1 MKLTAK
7 HTIYSCYLAYV
18 TQAIINNLPPLLFAT
33 FNREFHI
40 SLERISILI
49 SMNFCV
55 QILVDFIAPSV
66 LKKVGYRAVGISS
79 FLLSFLGLSSFAWLP
94 FVLPDAY
101 AGILICMICNAIGG
115 GILEV
120 IVSPMVEAVPGDNKE
135 AAMSLLHSF
144 YCWGHMGVVLL
155 STAFFALAGIQNWR
169 FLPLLWGIVPLL
181 TCLLFFK
188 IPIYSVPGDE
198 GDDPDESAPSTPL
211 LRRRIFWVLFLLM
224 ICAGAS
230 EQAVSQWSSLFAEDG
245 LQVSKTIGDL
255 LGPCAFAFCM
265 GLSRLLSGMQGERLN
280 IRRGLLASGALC
292 MFSYLLTSLSPWPL
306 LALAGCALCG
316 FSVGLMWPGVF
327 SLGAILCRGGGTQMY
342 ALFALG
348 GDVGCSAGPAVVGF
362 VTGAGHSM
370 NTGILAAIVFPV
382 ILFLVMLFLQERKTY
397 RYPD

>member
-1 MKLTAK
+1 MKFTAK

-18 TQAIINNLPPLLFAT
+18 TQAIINNLPPLFFAT
-33 FNREFHI
+33 FNREFGI

-49 SMNFCV
+49 SVNFCV

-66 LKKVGYRAVGISS
+66 LRRVGYRAVGISS
-79 FLLSFLGLSSFAWLP
+79 FVLSFVGLSSFAWLP
-94 FVLPDAY
+94 FVLPDPY
-101 AGILICMICNAIGG
+101 VGILLCMIFNAIGG

-135 AAMSLLHSF
+135 AAMSMLHSF

-155 STAFFALAGIQNWR
+155 STAFFAIAGISQWR
-169 FLPLLWGIVPLL
+169 FLPLLWGIVPLV

-198 GDDPDESAPSTPL
+198 GHSDEMAPAIPL
-211 LRRRIFWVLFLLM
+211 FRRRIFWVLFLLM
-224 ICAGAS
+224 ICSGAS
-230 EQAVSQWSSLFAEDG
+230 EQAVSQWSSLFAEEG
-245 LQVSKTIGDL
+245 LGVSKTMGDL
-255 LGPCAFAFCM
+255 LGPCAFAFFM
-265 GLSRLLSGMQGERLN
+265 GLSRLLSGMQGEKLDV
-280 IRRGLLASGALC
+280 RRGLLGTSALC
-292 MFSYLLTSLSPWPL
+292 ILGYLLTSLSPWPL
-306 LALAGCALCG
+306 LSLAGCALCG

-342 ALFALG
+342 AMFALA
-348 GDVGCSAGPAVVGF
+348 GDVGCSTGPALVGF
-362 VTGAGHSM
+362 VTGSGRSM
-370 NTGILAAIVFPV
+370 QNGILTAIVFPV